1 MYLSTPLSFTG
12 ILEMVKMGQLH
23 LLIFL
28 ALGLYTVMAQ
38 DGGRNDGEP
47 DYDPESSFMDL
58 RDGGRNDGEPDY
70 DPADTRGYPYVELR
84 NSGRNDGEPDYEP
97 EDYLAR
103 DFDGNL

>member
-1 MYLSTPLSFTG
+1 MA
-12 ILEMVKMGQLH
+12 KMGKLH

-28 ALGLYTVMAQ
+28 ALGFYTVMAQ

-47 DYDPESSFMDL
+47 DYDPEASFMQL

-70 DPADTRGYPYVELR
+70 DPAPAYTTVELR

-97 EDYLAR
+97 EDDLAR

>member
-47 DYDPESSFMDL
+47 DYDPVVSFMEL

-70 DPADTRGYPYVELR
+70 DPADNTVELR

-97 EDYLAR
+97 EDSFAR
-103 DFDGNL
+103 EFDGNL